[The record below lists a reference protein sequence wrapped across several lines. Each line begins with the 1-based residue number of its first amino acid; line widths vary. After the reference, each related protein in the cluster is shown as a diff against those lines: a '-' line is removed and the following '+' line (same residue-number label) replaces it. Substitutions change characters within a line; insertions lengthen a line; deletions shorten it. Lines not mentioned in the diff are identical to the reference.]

1 VLKSNII
8 KIKEYIMN
16 TSIVGRHITLTD
28 SIKDHINSSIQ
39 NFKKYNLDI
48 ISVNSIISQESK
60 NSKNL
65 ISFEFT
71 LNVANIDTIVI
82 KQRDKDLYNAIDIA
96 VDRTLKVLRRHHEKI
111 VEHKATKLTKV
122 QSDSIEDNVAREL
135 EKFDSEIIPMKL
147 NSYKPT
153 NIEDALLDLKNSESQ
168 FKVFYD
174 NDDNM
179 RVLYKTNQDSK
190 FGLY

>member
-96 VDRTLKVLRRHHEKI
+96 VDRTLKVLRRHHERI

>member
-1 VLKSNII
+1 
-8 KIKEYIMN
+8 MN